1 MRSLINFLLKF
12 NNLIIFIILEGVS
25 LFLLVNGNNYHN
37 TRFITGLRGLTTGID
52 SKISN
57 ARSYFHLREINQEL
71 AEENIDLKNRLDH
84 YARKEDSVFFG
95 VSDSVFKQQYQHTS
109 AVVIENSINK
119 QKNFFTI
126 NKGKRQ
132 GIRIDMAVTSKDG
145 VAGMIVGVS
154 DNFSVA
160 MSLLN
165 LDFKLSSRMK
175 SNGYFGSL
183 VWNGRDPHE
192 AALNDIPQH
201 VAVSIGDTVET
212 TGYSAIFPEGLK
224 VGVVSDYQKPGGDFY
239 KITVRL
245 FTDFRKLHFV
255 DVIGNL
261 KKTELLELQNQY
273 Q

>member
-1 MRSLINFLLKF
+1 MRSLLNFLLKF

-25 LFLLVNGNNYHN
+25 LFLLANGNNYHN
-37 TRFITGLRGLTTGID
+37 TRFVTGLRGLTTGID
-52 SKISN
+52 RRIST
-57 ARSYFHLREINQEL
+57 ARSYFHLREENQQL
-71 AEENIDLKNRLDH
+71 ADENIDLRNRLEH
-84 YARKEDSVFFG
+84 YAREENSVFFW
-95 VSDSVFKQQYQHTS
+95 VSDSVYKQQYQHTS

-119 QKNFFTI
+119 QKNFFTL

-132 GIRIDMAVTSKDG
+132 GIRPDMAVISEDG

-154 DNFSVA
+154 NNFSVA

-183 VWNGRDPHE
+183 TWDGKNPHE
-192 AALNDIPQH
+192 AILNDIPQH
-201 VAVSIGDTVET
+201 VTVSIGDTVET
-212 TGYSAIFPEGLK
+212 TGYSAIFPEGIK
-224 VGVVSDYQKPGGDFY
+224 IGVVSSYKKPGGDFY
-239 KITVRL
+239 RITVRL

-261 KKTELLELQNQY
+261 KKGELLELQNQY

>member
-1 MRSLINFLLKF
+1 
-12 NNLIIFIILEGVS
+12 
-25 LFLLVNGNNYHN
+25 
-37 TRFITGLRGLTTGID
+37 
-52 SKISN
+52 
-57 ARSYFHLREINQEL
+57 
-71 AEENIDLKNRLDH
+71 
-84 YARKEDSVFFG
+84 
-95 VSDSVFKQQYQHTS
+95 QYQHTS

-119 QKNFFTI
+119 QKNFFTL
-126 NKGKRQ
+126 NKGRKQ
-132 GIRIDMAVTSKDG
+132 GIHADMAVISEDG

-183 VWNGRDPHE
+183 TWDGKNPHE
-192 AALNDIPQH
+192 AILNDIPQH
-201 VAVSIGDTVET
+201 VTVSIGDTVET
-212 TGYSAIFPEGLK
+212 TGYSAIFPEGIK
-224 VGVVSDYQKPGGDFY
+224 IGVVKSYKRPGGDFY